1 MDFTRDDD
9 SGNTLAKCIPDW
21 SYKHATITFHTNL
34 MNGKSDKRIA
44 EVVIHELVHC
54 LVHEMREWSPERQS
68 GDALD
73 KCMAHEERVV
83 TELTDAIIWSYE
95 DGAKDQKKGRYP
107 GEEGRKGKKVGQ

>member
-1 MDFTRDDD
+1 
-9 SGNTLAKCIPDW
+9 
-21 SYKHATITFHTNL
+21 